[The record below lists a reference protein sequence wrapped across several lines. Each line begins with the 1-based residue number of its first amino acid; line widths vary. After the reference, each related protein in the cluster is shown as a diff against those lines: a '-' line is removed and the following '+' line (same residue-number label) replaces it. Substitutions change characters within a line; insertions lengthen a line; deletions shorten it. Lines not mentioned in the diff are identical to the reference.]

1 MDYMIDTAISATA
14 LLPNGPVHFRALSEL
29 RNTQYR
35 HISTLDINLSASFFA
50 SSTARTFFSGPFMN
64 LCSLTIQV
72 TATARTP
79 PTQSLNF
86 VYTKNAYPALVGL
99 TLDGVMLQHA
109 PNITM
114 PNIHVLQLRNYPYQ
128 DPMYPLDEFMRF
140 FRSGFNL
147 RRIEFTNYLR
157 VLRNGL
163 PNNVRCHHPLSF
175 NDLEEL
181 VMKDT
186 PQRTALVLQH
196 LVSLPPKFEVSTIL
210 EDPPQANNSI
220 LVTAF
225 PPGRADLYLNHLRQ
239 TTTAYMDLKRSDG
252 TLRLACS
259 SGRQNGTEIAF
270 EVRCEDLT
278 PSLQHAALA
287 SAGDLLAHTQVN
299 ELHCA
304 GAFEGADAGAW
315 ARMLA
320 HAPRLQRLSATI
332 PGGTVGSGAQALFDM
347 LALVISVPVNV
358 APTLVGVLPSVRRD
372 AICPRLESVSLC
384 EATYSPELL
393 LAVLRAAK
401 VRHEFGRP
409 LHRLQLNLCPARV
422 NAVGRDGR
430 QVCTLVRASTAPEDW
445 VRRLSGCVE
454 KVQIADVQV
463 HTR

>member
-1 MDYMIDTAISATA
+1 MTDTAISATA
-14 LLPNGPVHFRALSEL
+14 LLPNGPFHFRAFSEL
-29 RNTQYR
+29 RNTHYR
-35 HISTLDINLSASFFA
+35 HISTLDINLSASLFA

-72 TATARTP
+72 TAMARTP

-99 TLDGVMLQHA
+99 TLDGVVLQHA
-109 PNITM
+109 NITM
-114 PNIHVLQLRNYPYQ
+114 PNIHVLQLRNYPNQ
-128 DPMYPLDEFMRF
+128 DSMYPLDEFMRF
-140 FRSGFNL
+140 LRSGFNL
-147 RRIEFTNYLR
+147 RRLELTNYLR
-157 VLRNGL
+157 VLHPAL

-181 VMKDT
+181 VIKDI
-186 PQRTALVLQH
+186 PQRTALVFKH
-196 LVSLPPKFEVSTIL
+196 LVSLPPKCEVSTIL
-210 EDPPQANNSI
+210 EDPSKASNSVF
-220 LVTAF
+220 VTAF
-225 PPGRADLYLNHLRQ
+225 PPGRPDLYLKHMRQ
-239 TTTAYMDLKRSDG
+239 ITTACMDLKRSDG

-259 SGRQNGTEIAF
+259 EGRQNGTEIAF
-270 EVRCEDLT
+270 EVRCQNPDDIT

-287 SAGDLLAHTQVN
+287 SAGGLLAHTQVN
-299 ELHCA
+299 ELYCA
-304 GAFEGADAGAW
+304 GAFEGADVSAW

-320 HAPRLQRLSATI
+320 HTPRLQRLSATI
-332 PGGTVGSGAQALFDM
+332 PGVTVGGGAQALFDM
-347 LALVISVPVNV
+347 LALVLSVPVNV
-358 APTLVGVLPSVRRD
+358 APTLVGVLPSVRRE

-401 VRHEFGRP
+401 ARHEFGRP

-445 VRRLSGCVE
+445 VRRLSGYVE
-454 KVQIADVQV
+454 RVQIADLQV